1 MALLRT
7 PLPTDCMIWKT
18 MMPANKTGPRMAD
31 TQNHLVRT
39 RSTNSRR
46 MIAQTLYTSAPP
58 PRGLGARNRGR
69 RGSLRSYQIDE
80 NLVERRTRQLE
91 PREPRAGLHQRLED
105 LLGIGAGSQLELRLL
120 AKVLELGHQAPVRE
134 DLLRVPLT
142 AVERNDDMLA
152 AVRVLHLHQGA
163 VDQLLAARDDAQ
175 AVAQLLGVLHD
186 VRGEE
191 HRLSLAPVV
200 AHGVAEHLRVDG
212 IETGE
217 WLVENHELGIMQD
230 RRNELHLLLHPLGK
244 IGNPSQ
250 PPIGETQPVQPLER
264 AGAGSAARH
273 AL

>member
-1 MALLRT
+1 MAILRT

-18 MMPANKTGPRMAD
+18 MMPANKTGPRMAE

-58 PRGLGARNRGR
+58 PRGLGARDCGGRG
-69 RGSLRSYQIDE
+69 GLRSHQIDE

-105 LLGIGAGSQLELRLL
+105 LLGIGGGGQLELRLL
-120 AKVLELGHQAPVRE
+120 AKVLELGHQAPVGE

-142 AVERNDDMLA
+142 AVERDDDVLA
-152 AVRVLHLHQGA
+152 SVRALHLRQGA

-175 AVAQLLGVLHD
+175 PVAQLFGVLHD

-191 HRLSLAPVV
+191 HPLSLAPV
-200 AHGVAEHLRVDG
+200 GDYGIAEHLRVDG
-212 IETGE
+212 VETRE
-217 WLVENHELGIMQD
+217 WLVQD
-230 RRNELHLLLHPLGK
+230 GPLGVVWH
-244 IGNPSQ
+244 
-250 PPIGETQPVQPLER
+250 PPGEIDPLLP
-264 AGAGSAARH
+264 AP
-273 AL
+273 